1 MATASNLA
9 VISNSLTRMHKI
21 AERINQRRQQLAEAI
36 ARGVRPESLE
46 ASVLRVRGASLKEQA
61 SFAIDE
67 QLAMHDR
74 LVEAHMTVRNAL
86 AEANVKFGV
95 SRLLAEQ
102 EAVKR
107 SIALLASIRDSQDD
121 AVSQTQA
128 SAIFE
133 ARSAADDANRR
144 GLFAALSVTSL
155 CEDRLAHVV
164 STLQQ
169 AERQLAKLSDDLADL
184 NASRIQVTLDHTV
197 AAELG
202 LA

>member
-1 MATASNLA
+1 
-9 VISNSLTRMHKI
+9 MH
-21 AERINQRRQQLAEAI
+21 
-36 ARGVRPESLE
+36 G
-46 ASVLRVRGASLKEQA
+46 
-61 SFAIDE
+61 
-67 QLAMHDR
+67 R

-107 SIALLASIRDSQDD
+107 SIALLTSIRDSQDD

-133 ARSAADDANRR
+133 ARSAADDANHR

-164 STLQQ
+164 SALQQ

-184 NASRIQVTLDHTV
+184 NASRIQVSIDHAV
-197 AAELG
+197 AADLG
-202 LA
+202 LS